1 MRMKNAAADDGGESE
16 ERKRAKRGA
25 ALGTTHE
32 RAALRTEAGYLLAL
46 LLSWRETRNA
56 YTLRLNDADGV
67 EMSVILRAACAML
80 SAPKDPSDPNDILG
94 SMYAAGLPADPGE
107 FIAGINQN
115 VAAAVGMAPEPDGV
129 MADLMRRLDYE
140 GSSGGGAAMRR
151 PGGRRVPPRAPRC
164 YCCTRSCGTARC
176 CVSPRRG

>member
-1 MRMKNAAADDGGESE
+1 M
-16 ERKRAKRGA
+16 
-25 ALGTTHE
+25 
-32 RAALRTEAGYLLAL
+32 
-46 LLSWRETRNA
+46 
-56 YTLRLNDADGV
+56 
-67 EMSVILRAACAML
+67 ILRAACAML

-140 GSSGGGAAMRR
+140 GSSGGGGGMRGRVGDGSRPVRRAVTAA
-151 PGGRRVPPRAPRC
+151 RAHAGQR
-164 YCCTRSCGTARC
+164 AAA
-176 CVSPRRG
+176 